1 MRLEKERERER
12 EKEKLTLLKE
22 NAQYLAN
29 MFSRNSRKLTENDFF
44 EKTRFKK
51 KTVSE
56 SKG

>member
-1 MRLEKERERER
+1 
-12 EKEKLTLLKE
+12 
-22 NAQYLAN
+22 

-56 SKG
+56 SKGPKGEG